1 MPAEW
6 GGDGCIQTNKYEGQ
20 DRPAPVFL
28 IASRSMPGAKAG
40 CDLANRG
47 RLCVRQTHRAPPSF
61 RAIGLRP
68 GIDDGENIVDMAA
81 TSAQYAE
88 TTERAPL
95 SARISWMLFDW
106 SVQPFYTLILT
117 FLFAPYFAN
126 VVVGDGPQG
135 QALWGYGAAVA
146 GVLIAVGSPF
156 LGAFADGRGHRKPW
170 IALFSLILATAMA
183 SLWIAVPSA
192 PTSTIYLILFAFVCA
207 TVSAVF
213 TNAFMPSLVPQGELG
228 RLSGA
233 GWACGYFGG
242 LASLFLVAGLIV
254 PVDGTDKTLL
264 GLSPLFPL
272 DAATREGDRIVG
284 PLSAVWYL
292 VFMIPFFVF
301 VPDVKQ
307 KRVDDGR
314 HATAELWDTV
324 RALPHNRDML
334 LFLIARMIYTDG
346 LTAIFTFGGIYGAGV
361 FGWGP
366 LELGLFG
373 IILTLVGA
381 FGALIGGVLDD
392 RISAKFVIVS
402 ALFILLIGAFG
413 ILSVDASHVLF
424 FFDVDPKAPGSAPFS
439 STGERVFLAFAVVV
453 GLVSAPVQSSSRSLL
468 ARLAPRDKIT
478 QYFGLFAFSGK
489 VTAFLAP
496 LLVALVT
503 TLTHSQR
510 LGMSAITLFLMAGI
524 VLMLPVRAPTR
535 QA

>member
-1 MPAEW
+1 MAASA
-6 GGDGCIQTNKYEGQ
+6 QHA
-20 DRPAPVFL
+20 APV
-28 IASRSMPGAKAG
+28 
-40 CDLANRG
+40 
-47 RLCVRQTHRAPPSF
+47 
-61 RAIGLRP
+61 
-68 GIDDGENIVDMAA
+68 
-81 TSAQYAE
+81 
-88 TTERAPL
+88 ERAPF

-126 VVVGDGPQG
+126 VVVGDGPHG
-135 QALWGYGAAVA
+135 QSMWGFAAAIA

-156 LGAFADGRGHRKPW
+156 LGAFADGRGQRKPW
-170 IALFSLILATAMA
+170 IALFSVILAVAMA
-183 SLWIAVPSA
+183 SLWIATPAAPSA
-192 PTSTIYLILFAFVCA
+192 TIYLVLFAFVVATACA
-207 TVSAVF
+207 EYTAVF
-213 TNAFMPSLVPQGELG
+213 TNAFMPSLVPQKELG

-254 PVDGTDKTLL
+254 PVGDTGKTLL
-264 GLSPLFPL
+264 GLDPLFAL
-272 DAATREGDRIVG
+272 DTASREGDRIVG

-292 VFMIPFFVF
+292 VFMIPFFLF
-301 VPDVKQ
+301 VPDVRQ
-307 KRVDDGR
+307 KRAHDGR

-324 RALPHNRDML
+324 RSLPGNRDML

-346 LTAIFTFGGIYGAGV
+346 LTAIFTFGGIYGASV

-381 FGALIGGVLDD
+381 FGALIGGWLDD
-392 RISAKFVIVS
+392 RISAKFVIVT

-413 ILSVDASHVLF
+413 ILSVDASHVF
-424 FFDVDPKAPGSAPFS
+424 YFVNVEPKAPGSAPFS
-439 STGERVFLAFAVVV
+439 SIGERVFLGFAVVV

-496 LLVALVT
+496 LAVALVT
-503 TLTHSQR
+503 TATQSQR
-510 LGMSAITLFLMAGI
+510 LGMSAIALFLIAGI
-524 VLMLPVRAPTR
+524 ALMLPVRSPPREA
-535 QA
+535 